1 MTNLTESIK
10 RLEQLTEQNL
20 DILKTLNNSFFTKR
34 DHLTVS
40 MSDNQYVIPSFISLE
55 NKVNALQEAF
65 NNLVNAPAAGEAYFQ
80 YDGNSKTIQVRGFNN
95 TPNALY
101 LKPENAE
108 KFLYNDINFFKD
120 MIKPDAHVRFDL
132 TTLPDDISR
141 VIVKKV
147 VPITAKAKA
156 VLSSYVSEENFSVSA
171 PYRELYKQLSI
182 MTKGV
187 DYEEYDTVKQLP
199 IRQAIGTGVY
209 VITDIIKDET
219 LSDLTEQLTLKFAQN
234 TQLYYKK
241 FDETIDVELEPGQY
255 LTTYD
260 GRVKLQIVEVNQRSN
275 QLVLRICNGD
285 YLDIAP
291 YKGTETELQNIQDLH
306 KLRFFSDRDYSED
319 KYIDVTLE
327 ENQYIGIFVA
337 ALNDRMNVQA
347 PWGEGVIV
355 DSYKIK
361 NAVKDTESYQTFY
374 KDNVKNIGDILSEI
388 VAIIDTNI
396 TKYPKEDFD
405 TFTQFKPV
413 IQTSDLSVVQIN
425 KHLNDSPTIQRIRS
439 LYSQKKQ
446 YELDLDAIQ
455 KKISDI
461 QSTLAANSF
470 DDTSNIR
477 TIYESQLNENTAKKN
492 EIVTAINNV
501 INEIALAANQSEVP
515 IENAKYHI
523 RGYFDWQAIADDNP
537 ALAPFVQHVRAIEV
551 QYRYKNKDKTTG
563 NADSFQDGKFIFS
576 DWNMMK
582 RFDRVKTPKCDID
595 SQYTFSYDE
604 ATDDKNIPSFNQID
618 IPISQGETVDIRLKV
633 VWDFGAPFI
642 ETTSSWS
649 LIVNIAFPQELLKDV
664 QILTIIEENNND
676 IETNRFK
683 NILIIEGVKEHVE
696 DKLDDQ
702 DISYF
707 HHSEHIAS
715 GFYTEERRIIPLKDK
730 LSALDSAIISL
741 QDVVYGTNTDNLK
754 IEFIF
759 NSTSTLIVRDMDN
772 VVNVSVD
779 KGDDEYP
786 VNASEDEGALA
797 FANVANIQIT
807 NTSTHTV
814 NMYSLFPGSRTRK
827 IASEGS
833 IKSYVDVNMYK
844 GAQILMNTYTSASVG
859 IVGSEIAST
868 ALGAYN
874 FEDQHHNQFIYFRN
888 KDAYA
893 DADLNGARTVDSA
906 GNIGK
911 LNSDTLEESQY
922 APMISKNI
930 DQLFINSDSIRSMKK
945 LDPGESIVIP
955 FWFNFY
961 KKDIKS
967 NGDLVY
973 QYSKNALE
981 VQFDIR
987 LSLFTDPINYS
998 FKIRNNSS
1006 SADISLNKKL
1016 TESQANNLTKYSTVI
1031 AKMPREVAT
1040 RRVTNLS
1047 STATSSRISRV

>member
-20 DILKTLNNSFFTKR
+20 DILKALNDSFYTKR

-55 NKVNALQEAF
+55 NKVNALQEAL

-101 LKPENAE
+101 LKPENAQE
-108 KFLYNDINFFKD
+108 FLTSTSNFFKD

-132 TTLPDDISR
+132 TSLPDDISK

-147 VPITAKAKA
+147 VPITSKAKA
-156 VLSSYVSEENFSVSA
+156 VLSSYVSETDFSVSV
-171 PYRELYKQLSI
+171 PYRELYKQLAI
-182 MTKGV
+182 MKRGV
-187 DYEEYDTVKQLP
+187 DYEEYDSIKQMP
-199 IRQAIGTGVY
+199 IRQAIGTGTY
-209 VITDIIKDET
+209 VITDIIKDEM
-219 LSDLTEQLTLKFAQN
+219 LSDLTEQLTLKFALS

-260 GRVKLQIVEVNQRSN
+260 GRVKLQIVDVNQRSN
-275 QLVLRICNGD
+275 QMVLKICNGD

-291 YKGTETELQNIQDLH
+291 YSGTSTELQFIPDIH
-306 KLRFFSDRDYSED
+306 KLRFFSDRDYSAD

-327 ENQYIGIFVA
+327 ENQYIGIFIA
-337 ALNDRMNVQA
+337 AFNDRMSIQA
-347 PWGEGVIV
+347 PWGDGVIV
-355 DSYKIK
+355 DSYSIK
-361 NAVKDTESYQTFY
+361 NSAEKSESYKSFY
-374 KDNVKNIGDILSEI
+374 DNNVKNVGDILSEI
-388 VAIIDTNI
+388 VSIIDTNI
-396 TKYPKEDFD
+396 TKYPSEEFEL
-405 TFTQFKPV
+405 FTQYKP
-413 IQTSDLSVVQIN
+413 ILESSDLSVVQIN

-446 YELDLDAIQ
+446 YELQLDEIQ
-455 KKISDI
+455 KKITEI
-461 QSTLAANSF
+461 QSVLASSSF

-501 INEIALAANQSEVP
+501 INEISLAANQSEIP

-523 RGYFDWQAIADDNP
+523 RGYYDWVTIAKNTNLAIAK
-537 ALAPFVQHVRAIEV
+537 HMKHIRSIEV
-551 QYRYKNKDKTTG
+551 QYRYKNKDREIG
-563 NADSFQDGKFIFS
+563 NAESLQSGKFIFS
-576 DWNMMK
+576 DWNIMK
-582 RFDRVKTPKCDID
+582 SFDRVKTPKCDID
-595 SQYTFSYDE
+595 SQYTFTYDDE
-604 ATDDKNIPSFNQID
+604 SLDNTTDGKNVPSFNQID
-618 IPISQGETVDIRLKV
+618 IPITQGETVDIRLRV
-633 VWDFGAPFI
+633 VYDYGAPFVK
-642 ETTSSWS
+642 TTSDWS
-649 LIVNIAFPQELLKDV
+649 PILNIAFPEELLEDV

-683 NILIIEGVKEHVE
+683 NILITEGVKEHVE

-702 DISYF
+702 DITYY

-730 LSALDSAIISL
+730 LSSLDSAIISL
-741 QDVVYGTNTDNLK
+741 EDVVYGTNSDNLK
-754 IEFIF
+754 IEFIY
-759 NSTSTLIVRDMDN
+759 NSTSTLIVRDMEN

-779 KGDDEYP
+779 KG
-786 VNASEDEGALA
+786 EDQLSRDKALEL
-797 FANVANIQIT
+797 ANVANIQIT

-814 NMYSLFPGSRTRK
+814 NLYSLFPGSRTRT
-827 IASEGS
+827 IASQGS
-833 IKSYVDVNMYK
+833 IKSYVNVDMYK
-844 GAQILMNTYTSASVG
+844 GAQILLNNYTSASIG
-859 IVGSEIAST
+859 IAGSESEESNNGP
-868 ALGAYN
+868 LGRYN
-874 FEDQHHNQFIYFRN
+874 FTDQHHNQFIYFRN

-893 DADLNGARTVDSA
+893 DENLHGIREVKEDGSIDMNQ
-906 GNIGK
+906 
-911 LNSDTLEESQY
+911 ESQC

-945 LDPGESIVIP
+945 LEPGESLVIP

-961 KKDIKS
+961 RW
-967 NGDLVY
+967 NGTESENNYDY
-973 QYSKNALE
+973 DKEAIE

-987 LSLFTDPINYS
+987 LSLFNDPVNYS
-998 FKIRNNSS
+998 FKIKNSIS
-1006 SADISLNKKL
+1006 TADTTLNKKL
-1016 TESQANNLTKYSTVI
+1016 IESQTNNLTKYNTVI
-1031 AKMPREVAT
+1031 AKMPKEVSRKKITDISTSPSTNRAL
-1040 RRVTNLS
+1040 RR
-1047 STATSSRISRV
+1047 

>member
-20 DILKTLNNSFFTKR
+20 DILKALNDSFYTKR

-40 MSDNQYVIPSFISLE
+40 MSNNKYVIPSFISLE
-55 NKVNALQEAF
+55 NKVNALQEAIT
-65 NNLVNAPAAGEAYFQ
+65 NLVNAPASGEAYFQ

-108 KFLYNDINFFKD
+108 EFLISTTNFFKD

-132 TTLPDDISR
+132 TTLPDDISK

-147 VPITAKAKA
+147 VPITSKAKA
-156 VLSSYVSEENFSVSA
+156 VLSSYVSEDTYSVSV
-171 PYRELYKQLSI
+171 PYRELYKQLAI
-182 MTKGV
+182 LKKGV
-187 DYEEYDTVKQLP
+187 DYEEYDNIKQMP
-199 IRQAIGTGVY
+199 VRQAIGTGTY

-219 LSDLTEQLTLKFAQN
+219 LSDLTEQLTLKFALS

-260 GRVKLQIVEVNQRSN
+260 GRVKLQIVDVNQRSN
-275 QLVLRICNGD
+275 QLVLKICNGD
-285 YLDIAP
+285 YLDITP
-291 YKGTETELQNIQDLH
+291 YKGTETELQNIQDIH
-306 KLRFFSDRDYSED
+306 KLRFFSDRDYSSD

-337 ALNDRMNVQA
+337 AFNDRMSVQA

-361 NAVKDTESYQTFY
+361 NASEVTESYKTFY
-374 KDNVKNIGDILSEI
+374 DNNVKNVGDILSEI

-396 TKYPKEDFD
+396 TKYPSEEFE
-405 TFTQFKPV
+405 TFTQYKP
-413 IQTSDLSVVQIN
+413 ILEESDLSVVQIN

-446 YELDLDAIQ
+446 YELSLDETQ
-455 KKISDI
+455 KKIAEI
-461 QSTLAANSF
+461 QSTLASNSF

-501 INEIALAANQSEVP
+501 INEISLAANQSEVP

-523 RGYFDWQAIADDNP
+523 RGYYDWVSIAKNTELAIAK
-537 ALAPFVQHVRAIEV
+537 HMTHIRAIEV
-551 QYRYKNKDKTTG
+551 QYRYKNKNREIG
-563 NADSFQDGKFIFS
+563 NADSFQDGKFVFS

-582 RFDRVKTPKCDID
+582 SFDRAKTPKCDID
-595 SQYTFSYDE
+595 SQYTFTYDD
-604 ATDDKNIPSFNQID
+604 ANLDNTTDGKNVPSFNQID
-618 IPISQGETVDIRLKV
+618 IPITQGETVDIRLRV
-633 VWDFGAPFI
+633 VYDYGAPFVK
-642 ETTSSWS
+642 TTSDWS
-649 LIVNIAFPQELLKDV
+649 PILNIAFPEELLENV
-664 QILTIIEENNND
+664 QILSIIEENNND

-683 NILIIEGVKEHVE
+683 NILITEGVKEHVE

-702 DISYF
+702 DITYY

-730 LSALDSAIISL
+730 LSSLDSAILSL
-741 QDVVYGTNTDNLK
+741 EDVVYGTNSDNIK
-754 IEFIF
+754 IEFIY

-779 KGDDEYP
+779 KGADKLSRDE
-786 VNASEDEGALA
+786 ALA
-797 FANVANIQIT
+797 LANVANIQIT
-807 NTSTHTV
+807 NTSTRTV
-814 NMYSLFPGSRTRK
+814 NLYSLFPGSRTRD

-833 IKSYVDVNMYK
+833 VKSYVDVNMYK
-844 GAQILMNTYTSASVG
+844 GAQILLNNYTSASIG
-859 IVGSEIAST
+859 IIGSESEET
-868 ALGAYN
+868 EDGPLGRYN
-874 FEDQHHNQFIYFRN
+874 FTNQHRNQFIYFRN

-893 DADLNGARTVDSA
+893 NRDLPGIREVEDDGSIATDQ
-906 GNIGK
+906 
-911 LNSDTLEESQY
+911 ESQC

-930 DQLFINSDSIRSMKK
+930 DQLFINSDSIRSLKK
-945 LDPGESIVIP
+945 LEPGESLVIP

-961 KKDIKS
+961 RWDGSSEEENYEYNKKDI
-967 NGDLVY
+967 
-973 QYSKNALE
+973 E
-981 VQFDIR
+981 VQFDMR
-987 LSLFTDPINYS
+987 LSLFNDPINYS
-998 FKIRNNSS
+998 FKIKNASS
-1006 SADISLNKKL
+1006 TADTTLNKKL
-1016 TESQANNLTKYSTVI
+1016 IESQTNNLTKYNTVI
-1031 AKMPREVAT
+1031 AKMPKEVSRKKIT
-1040 RRVTNLS
+1040 SISTTSS
-1047 STATSSRISRV
+1047 STNRALR